1 MSHAS
6 TIHRDI
12 PPHLSTL
19 AAPATADSVGP
30 TGPDTTIG
38 GTSAFLSAKTTTSD
52 AGLATGDPE
61 SASSGEHTT
70 SNDSPSG
77 MRVRVCMDSLGR
89 HYVIHPETGMQFD
102 VEDDESGAP
111 SSSLSSTSDMAVST
125 SGNSA
130 PVAPGERALDALMTD
145 IGATLTPEQN
155 TRYAV
160 ICGMLS
166 TGRASLLSTTA
177 FVAEQRSALGINVR
191 AIALVRD
198 ETESRLK
205 ELHQS
210 VVSQDEHIEQCLEAN
225 LRALRSFGSTE
236 AQLEQLTRSMT
247 EYTVR
252 GSPQP
257 TIAPLSQSASRA
269 PTPLIELHPE
279 LEGALPQR
287 GLLESEDAFHRRA
300 LAAVQRKERTANT
313 FATHPFSP
321 DAITAPTLSAV
332 QFATK
337 NTWFEDVG
345 SISTAPRR
353 PALLEGSQHDSFH
366 KDKESIIRKIV
377 AREIRAP
384 KVDAPTKYAGADDV
398 DIFMKFVEMLCT
410 WLRSQLLGGYEPV
423 VDTFQLT
430 MLKLYLIGPALDWFI
445 QSVNSAHF
453 APSERMS
460 FADALCAL
468 HRRFVTTANAQRAT
482 KAFDAVRYSDTAGPE
497 AFAEALIKHA
507 NQMAHVPD
515 EFMVNQ
521 RFLAGLPST
530 IRYKLRVDW
539 EMSAEYTPFER
550 LRNGARQLW
559 EVLAGEDTP
568 RASLPRGTV
577 PAPRTTAVVNTRPP
591 VAAPNPV
598 LRRPVPSPALPSHI
612 PHSED
617 TRTCFKC
624 GGVGHIGSNPR
635 CPRFNEPTTARV
647 GAQRVLESYA
657 DGEHSLNDA
666 GVDATEEGPAGDE
679 YDGLWG
685 WLQFDPEDEDPNMSP
700 DLAELV
706 DMADS
711 AGVEEDARMGAMR
724 ARYFSM
730 RVPVPD
736 EEDAAEAPTAST
748 STASSAA
755 VLDPV
760 RMQIQL
766 PPDVQVYTDWDAAEE
781 ARQASLA
788 AASIPE
794 RPVPTFES
802 LLAEFEARSGT
813 SSLSP
818 SQSFELEAIDA
829 LGAEEHARAVWR
841 GLMVIEP
848 QLIIGYTPSFLRTTA
863 VNVEEQATTFAVRIS
878 ETWEFQQDIVSLLS
892 RRLEAR
898 DELARL
904 LALPASA
911 KSRVPG
917 ILRLAEHQNNHL
929 CDNLEQ
935 HFHLL
940 ERQLERLLDSQ
951 RAIDT
956 ELTRCMLAREAYAV
970 ESARAANSPSST
982 RMRAHSLRL
991 ETEGDNRPL
1000 SGPTVDNPQVETT
1013 HVVDNTDRLSPP
1025 PALGSTPPPSY
1036 PGTPESSGSE
1046 TLWDQ
1051 VSDHQAAVN
1060 SAPVLPGDAVDPVV
1074 WISSDSDSD
1083 APLALRATRV
1093 EETHDEVIVQLRTQR
1108 LDNPKAVERLSNR
1121 EIRFPNGKIIHALSA
1136 PEEAAFVPAVVTT
1149 LSGSSVPAPPSIPP
1163 RISSNNMTLEAVDEE
1178 EVEFTLPSLPS
1189 DYPITLELDSD
1200 YVSLDFHSYEPFP
1213 FPEHAHPDCDLKPDC
1228 RRESNSDDFF
1238 DEPLCDLEPDY
1249 SIEETDG
1256 NLYEKI
1262 DRTDLLQYCRG

>member
-12 PPHLSTL
+12 PPHLSML

-30 TGPDTTIG
+30 TGPDTTMG

-89 HYVIHPETGMQFD
+89 HYVIHPETGMRFD
-102 VEDDESGAP
+102 VEDDESVPLETPYYAPSEHYQPPHVRARGEAPVAPNRSGAP

-160 ICGMLS
+160 IRRMLS
-166 TGRASLLSTTA
+166 TGRASLLLTTA

-210 VVSQDEHIEQCLEAN
+210 VVSQDEHSEQCLEVN

-300 LAAVQRKERTANT
+300 LAAVQHKERTANT

-337 NTWFEDVG
+337 NTQFED
-345 SISTAPRR
+345 
-353 PALLEGSQHDSFH
+353 
-366 KDKESIIRKIV
+366 
-377 AREIRAP
+377 IRAP

-410 WLRSQLLGGYEPV
+410 WLRLQLLGGYKPV
-423 VDTFQLT
+423 VDTFRLT
-430 MLKLYLIGPALDWFI
+430 MLKLYLIGRALDWFI

-453 APSERMS
+453 APSEHMS
-460 FADALCAL
+460 FTDALCAL

-497 AFAEALIKHA
+497 AFAEALIKCA

-515 EFMVNQ
+515 KFMVNQ

-530 IRYKLRVDW
+530 IHYKLRVDRD
-539 EMSAEYTPFER
+539 MSAEYTPFER

-647 GAQRVLESYA
+647 GAQRVLESCA
-657 DGEHSLNDA
+657 DGEHSPNDA

-685 WLQFDPEDEDPNMSP
+685 GLQFDPEDEDPNMSP

-711 AGVEEDARMGAMR
+711 TGVEEDARMGAMR

-730 RVPVPD
+730 RVPIPD
-736 EEDAAEAPTAST
+736 EEDAAEAPMAST

-766 PPDVQVYTDWDAAEE
+766 PPDVRVYTDWDAAEE

-911 KSRVPG
+911 ELRVPG

-935 HFHLL
+935 HVHLL
-940 ERQLERLLDSQ
+940 ERQLERLLNSQ
-951 RAIDT
+951 RAIDA
-956 ELTRCMLAREAYAV
+956 ELTRRMLAREAYAV

-1013 HVVDNTDRLSPP
+1013 HVVDDTDRLSPP

-1060 SAPVLPGDAVDPVV
+1060 SAPVLPGDTVDPVV

-1093 EETHDEVIVQLRTQR
+1093 EETHNEVIMQLRTQH
-1108 LDNPKAVERLSNR
+1108 LHNPKAVERLSNHK
-1121 EIRFPNGKIIHALSA
+1121 IRFPNGKIIHVLSA
-1136 PEEAAFVPAVVTT
+1136 PEEASILLERHPR
-1149 LSGSSVPAPPSIPP
+1149 PPPGP
-1163 RISSNNMTLEAVDEE
+1163 KGNPVATK

-1213 FPEHAHPDCDLKPDC
+1213 FPEHAHPDCDLKPDY
-1228 RRESNSDDFF
+1228 RREGNSDDFP